1 MASVSSKSE
10 FQFFQKFVNKEKC
23 LEFFKSKEIRK
34 TTQLS
39 GWQKLVK
46 CKKCEHYDELHHM
59 NSVTRLIFII
69 NQQQQQHYNNNN
81 NFIQFSLYSSSI
93 LLAKPQTIKKGRSAN
108 RTKKIQML

>member
-69 NQQQQQHYNNNN
+69 NQQQQQLLLQPQQ
-81 NFIQFSLYSSSI
+81 QFYPI
-93 LLAKPQTIKKGRSAN
+93 FTIFFKYFAC
-108 RTKKIQML
+108 